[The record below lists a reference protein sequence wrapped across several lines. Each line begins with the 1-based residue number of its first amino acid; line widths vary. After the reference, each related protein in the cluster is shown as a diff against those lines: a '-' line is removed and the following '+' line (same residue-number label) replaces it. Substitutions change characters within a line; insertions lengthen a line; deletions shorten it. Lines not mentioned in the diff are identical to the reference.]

1 MMHSA
6 KQHPPFPSPSPTL
19 SILFPFGPAATI
31 NSTNDLPHRGQGSIK
46 NAHSLGHTASRGR
59 PEAGREATPEP
70 SCTFTLPD
78 CKPSHVEVRKNHT
91 FNPPPR
97 DVLISVCV
105 CLSGRDK
112 GRRCESHVMGVLP
125 AAKSMQG
132 ARWGVRCFWDPDKT
146 KDTTQVDGERWKPQ
160 KWIQWDKNRCCQWA
174 KMDKKIDETNWKL
187 GWKELG
193 PNSVGIPFSFFRSTV
208 IVCMDTLNRT
218 W

>member
-78 CKPSHVEVRKNHT
+78 CKPSRVEVRKNHT
-91 FNPPPR
+91 FKPPPPPR

-105 CLSGRDK
+105 CVCAWAGEIKEDSVSHMWWVYYQQPSQCRGPDGVWDVSGIQTK
-112 GRRCESHVMGVLP
+112 QKTLHKWMERRGSR
-125 AAKSMQG
+125 KSG
-132 ARWGVRCFWDPDKT
+132 YSET
-146 KDTTQVDGERWKPQ
+146 
-160 KWIQWDKNRCCQWA
+160 
-174 KMDKKIDETNWKL
+174 KIDAANGQRWTK
-187 GWKELG
+187 
-193 PNSVGIPFSFFRSTV
+193 R
-208 IVCMDTLNRT
+208 
-218 W
+218 